1 MKINYDKSVDALY
14 IEFKG
19 SKSAKTLEKDDN
31 VLVDFDKHGK
41 VVGIEILHY
50 SKVAPAKERLEISSG
65 LKKIPLSA

>member
-1 MKINYDKSVDALY
+1 
-14 IEFKG
+14 
-19 SKSAKTLEKDDN
+19 
-31 VLVDFDKHGK
+31 VDFDKHGK